1 MGMISTLATVFDI
14 GKIFYKTDGTSEDVA
29 KALAA
34 EYEKL
39 HLVATD
45 GSITKLLKP
54 TIIEPVII
62 VSSKLKDYEYTD
74 HILRLNT
81 HMFGAYFMQAFQILT
96 SFYDMKATYA
106 IDLLSTDT
114 GGVGRIIDKAIK
126 GGLVIA
132 GDPNMG
138 GDSSAMIAGES
149 RMQDLMGNS
158 PFLNIDGSL
167 KPDIGLGHEANAYQQ
182 RVQDYKNGMKRGEQ
196 IGYNKGT
203 AYGYN
208 KGYIEAKKDYES
220 DDKHRQTNSQIA
232 KNESDILKNE
242 SDIQKNNVTMTKDAH
257 DMQNKNDNFNLSK
270 QKFAWDKKTGR
281 IAEYTSHGMD
291 KQKDG
296 TYSVQHFNTED
307 MWYKLLT
314 IRLELRFTDTKTVGR
329 KDGEKGSTT
338 LSNELVIPIT
348 IKSHVIYTHPSQIV
362 NMIRPTEKKNN
373 FFSRLDDWRSTAI
386 SFKELMFCSDLIKKY
401 KDAKFK
407 DRDGLLTMLQDRRLS
422 ANTKVFPHGIVGF
435 EKSYNMFVLDDSDMP
450 EIEAAVRGNPVKSEK
465 HKQDFL
471 QNAGGFSFTVVNQD
485 YERGAIFTSDIRG
498 KTDLPL
504 KIIAKNSG
512 KKDVDYEE
520 LMKALMTNRPPQF

>member
-114 GGVGRIIDKAIK
+114 GGVGRIIDKAITA
-126 GGLVIA
+126 GSVIA
-132 GDPNMG
+132 ADPNMG
-138 GDSSAMIAGES
+138 GDFSAMIAGES
-149 RMQDLMGNS
+149 RMQDLMSSS

-182 RVQDYKNGMKRGEQ
+182 RAGDYVRGKERGME
-196 IGYNKGT
+196 IGYAKGK
-203 AYGYN
+203 N
-208 KGYIEAKKDYES
+208 DYLE
-220 DDKHRQTNSQIA
+220 DDKHKLTSSQ
-232 KNESDILKNE
+232 ILKNE
-242 SDIQKNNVTMTKDAH
+242 SDIQKNNVAMMKDAH
-257 DMQNKNDNFNLSK
+257 DMRNKDASDNLSK

>member
-132 GDPNMG
+132 ADPNMG
-138 GDSSAMIAGES
+138 GDFSAMIAGES

-182 RVQDYKNGMKRGEQ
+182 RAQDYVRGKERGMNMGHTQ
-196 IGYNKGT
+196 GSIDGYKQG
-203 AYGYN
+203 
-208 KGYIEAKKDYES
+208 KKDYLEG
-220 DDKHRQTNSQIA
+220 DNHR
-232 KNESDILKNE
+232 KLESDILKNE
-242 SDIQKNNVTMTKDAH
+242 SDIQKNNVSMTKDAH
-257 DMQNKNDNFNLSK
+257 DMQNKNDNFNLNK

>member
-132 GDPNMG
+132 ADPNMG
-138 GDSSAMIAGES
+138 GDFSAMIAGES
-149 RMQDLMGNS
+149 RMQDLMSSS

-167 KPDIGLGHEANAYQQ
+167 KPDIGLGHEANSYQQ
-182 RVQDYKNGMKRGEQ
+182 RVQDYQRGKERGMNM
-196 IGYNKGT
+196 GYTQGSID
-203 AYGYN
+203 GY
-208 KGYIEAKKDYES
+208 KQSKKDYLEG
-220 DDKHRQTNSQIA
+220 DNHR
-232 KNESDILKNE
+232 KLESDILKNE
-242 SDIQKNNVTMTKDAH
+242 SDIQKNNVAMMKDAH
-257 DMQNKNDNFNLSK
+257 DIQNKDASLNLNK

>member
-114 GGVGRIIDKAIK
+114 GGIGRIIDKAIK
-126 GGLVIA
+126 GGLIIA
-132 GDPNMG
+132 ADPNMG
-138 GDSSAMIAGES
+138 GDFSAMIAGES

-167 KPDIGLGHEANAYQQ
+167 KPDIGLGHEANK
-182 RVQDYKNGMKRGEQ
+182 DYKLGKHHGSAG
-196 IGYNKGT
+196 GYQEGYLQGT
-203 AYGYN
+203 VDTYN
-208 KGYIEAKKDYES
+208 KGYTEGRKDYEN
-220 DDKHRQTNSQIA
+220 DDKHRQTNS
-232 KNESDILKNE
+232 NILKNE
-242 SDIQKNNVTMTKDAH
+242 SDIQKNNASMTKDAH

-281 IAEYTSHGMD
+281 IAEYTSRGLD

-296 TYSVQHFNTED
+296 TYSVQHVNTED

-314 IRLELRFTDTKTVGR
+314 IRLELRFTDTKTAGR

>member
-132 GDPNMG
+132 ADPNMG
-138 GDSSAMIAGES
+138 GDFSAMIAGES
-149 RMQDLMGNS
+149 RMQDLMSSS

-182 RVQDYKNGMKRGEQ
+182 RAQDYVRGKERGEQ
-196 IGYNKGT
+196 IGY
-203 AYGYN
+203 AAGYTEGKN
-208 KGYIEAKKDYES
+208 DFLA
-220 DDKHRQTNSQIA
+220 DDRHRQTNS
-232 KNESDILKNE
+232 NILKNE
-242 SDIQKNNVTMTKDAH
+242 SDIQKNNVSMMKDAH
-257 DMQNKNDNFNLSK
+257 DMQNKDASLNLSK

>member
-132 GDPNMG
+132 ADPNMG
-138 GDSSAMIAGES
+138 GDFSAMIAGES
-149 RMQDLMGNS
+149 RMQDLMSSS

-182 RVQDYKNGMKRGEQ
+182 RAQDYQRGKGRGMSMGHTQ
-196 IGYNKGT
+196 GSID
-203 AYGYN
+203 
-208 KGYIEAKKDYES
+208 DYEQGKNDYLES
-220 DDKHRQTNSQIA
+220 DERRYKSSQIV
-232 KNESDILKNE
+232 KNE
-242 SDIQKNNVTMTKDAH
+242 SDIQKNNVAMMKDTH

-296 TYSVQHFNTED
+296 TYSAQHFNTED

>member
-132 GDPNMG
+132 ADPNMG
-138 GDSSAMIAGES
+138 GDFSAMIAGES
-149 RMQDLMGNS
+149 RMEDLMSNS

-167 KPDIGLGHEANAYQQ
+167 KPDIGIGHEANKAY
-182 RVQDYKNGMKRGEQ
+182 KLGKHHGSAG
-196 IGYNKGT
+196 GYQAGYLQGT
-203 AYGYN
+203 VDTYN
-208 KGYIEAKKDYES
+208 KGYTEGKKDYLES
-220 DDKHRQTNSQIA
+220 DEHKRTKSQIA
-232 KNESDILKNE
+232 KNE
-242 SDIQKNNVTMTKDAH
+242 SDIQKNNVTMMKDAH
-257 DMQNKNDNFNLSK
+257 DMQYKDASLNLSK

-281 IAEYTSHGMD
+281 VAEYTSRGLD

-296 TYSVQHFNTED
+296 TYSVQHVNTED

-450 EIEAAVRGNPVKSEK
+450 EIEAAVRGNPIKSEK

-471 QNAGGFSFTVVNQD
+471 KNAGGFSFTVVNQD

>member
-132 GDPNMG
+132 ADPNMG
-138 GDSSAMIAGES
+138 GDFSAMIAGES

-167 KPDIGLGHEANAYQQ
+167 KPDIGLGHEASK
-182 RVQDYKNGMKRGEQ
+182 DYKLGKHHGSAG
-196 IGYNKGT
+196 GYQVGYLQGT
-203 AYGYN
+203 VDGY
-208 KGYIEAKKDYES
+208 KQGKKDYLEG
-220 DDKHRQTNSQIA
+220 DNHRKDKQ
-232 KNESDILKNE
+232 ILK
-242 SDIQKNNVTMTKDAH
+242 
-257 DMQNKNDNFNLSK
+257 
-270 QKFAWDKKTGR
+270 
-281 IAEYTSHGMD
+281 
-291 KQKDG
+291 
-296 TYSVQHFNTED
+296 
-307 MWYKLLT
+307 
-314 IRLELRFTDTKTVGR
+314 
-329 KDGEKGSTT
+329 
-338 LSNELVIPIT
+338 
-348 IKSHVIYTHPSQIV
+348 
-362 NMIRPTEKKNN
+362 
-373 FFSRLDDWRSTAI
+373 
-386 SFKELMFCSDLIKKY
+386 
-401 KDAKFK
+401 
-407 DRDGLLTMLQDRRLS
+407 
-422 ANTKVFPHGIVGF
+422 
-435 EKSYNMFVLDDSDMP
+435 
-450 EIEAAVRGNPVKSEK
+450 
-465 HKQDFL
+465 
-471 QNAGGFSFTVVNQD
+471 
-485 YERGAIFTSDIRG
+485 
-498 KTDLPL
+498 
-504 KIIAKNSG
+504 
-512 KKDVDYEE
+512 
-520 LMKALMTNRPPQF
+520 